1 MQILDIQPLPP
12 DGRSGVRHVAT
23 FNLQITPGC
32 RLYGLRL
39 MQAPDGNMFVYGPQ
53 ARGQRAATFS
63 TDFAI
68 ELTREAVTAY
78 ENFKHAA

>member
-1 MQILDIQPLPP
+1 MQILNLAGTDDNRP
-12 DGRSGVRHVAT
+12 GVRESAR
-23 FNLQITPGC
+23 FDLQITADC
-32 RLYGLRL
+32 RIYGVRL
-39 MQAPDGNMFVYGPQ
+39 MEAPDGHRFVYGPA

-68 ELTREAVTAY
+68 ELTREAITAY